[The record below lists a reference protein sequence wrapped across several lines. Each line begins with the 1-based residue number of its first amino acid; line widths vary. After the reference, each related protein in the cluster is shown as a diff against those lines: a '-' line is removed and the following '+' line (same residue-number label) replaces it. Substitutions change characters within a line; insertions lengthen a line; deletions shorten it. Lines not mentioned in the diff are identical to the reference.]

1 METALLKLIEDYGVD
16 SVFKLADVLGVTIR
30 YDVLPRDI
38 GGLYYINEIE
48 NEIIIVINDGV
59 KEQLQLFVCAYLL
72 SHHSLNKGTYF
83 CFLDENISNI
93 QYYMLALQLLR
104 ATVGKVAVQTVS
116 ILG

>member
-1 METALLKLIEDYGVD
+1 METALLKVIEDYEVD

-30 YDVLPRDI
+30 YDGLPKDI

-48 NEIIIVINDGV
+48 NEIIIVINNAV

-72 SHHSLNKGTYF
+72 SHHALNKGTYF
-83 CFLDENISNI
+83 CFVDENSSNI

-104 ATVGKVAVQTVS
+104 ATVGKVAAQKIS
-116 ILG
+116 ALG